1 MFWACF
7 GLPVRAESL
16 WGSST
21 SSGCLQR
28 LLEALGSRA
37 LAAQGPTQ
45 HCSIVP
51 VPTMIILHLLHGLD
65 ASSQRKVSI
74 VMILGPVLHKISIDF
89 ISLSLIQRK
98 ELGAGLKVMKTLHD
112 SSLMPGACV
121 HPQWNCR
128 HRLHRCC
135 TNLGLELLQIWT
147 GTATN

>member
-1 MFWACF
+1 MDWIISEK
-7 GLPVRAESL
+7 GV
-16 WGSST
+16 
-21 SSGCLQR
+21 
-28 LLEALGSRA
+28 
-37 LAAQGPTQ
+37 
-45 HCSIVP
+45 HC
-51 VPTMIILHLLHGLD
+51 D
-65 ASSQRKVSI
+65 DW
-74 VMILGPVLHKISIDF
+74 PVLHKISIDF

-98 ELGAGLKVMKTLHD
+98 ELVAGLKVMKTLHD